1 VLLRRLPV
9 STRPLLQVSA
19 KSGAGVQELF
29 VKAAVRAA
37 DAAKDRRAPAA
48 TAAAPVSLEAQE
60 RGAAGGLGRARSCM
74 GGSCRG

>member
-1 VLLRRLPV
+1 MRRLPV

-48 TAAAPVSLEAQE
+48 TARIAPSTGPMQGVQPKAK
-60 RGAAGGLGRARSCM
+60 ARPM
-74 GGSCRG
+74 I